1 MEMPQSP
8 AAASAEWWRQA
19 VVYQIYPR
27 SFADSDG
34 DGLGD
39 LKGILSRVPYL
50 ASLDIDAV
58 WLSPFY
64 PSGLADGG
72 YDVDDYRDVD
82 PQLGTLADFDEMTAS
97 LHGWGIKVIVDIVP
111 NHTSNRHAWF
121 REALAAPKG
130 SQARDRYIF
139 RDGQGPDSAQ
149 PPSDWASVFGGP
161 AWTRVPDGQWYL
173 HLFAAEQPD
182 LNWANREV
190 RDDFLTTLR
199 FWSDRGVDGFRV
211 DVAHGLAKNLA
222 EPLEPLGVNGDLAD
236 SPLSHGNHPLW
247 DRDEVHD
254 IYAEW
259 RRVFNEYDPPR
270 AGVAEAWVHP
280 SRRPRY
286 ASPDGLGQ
294 AFNFDLLEAN
304 WKADEFLRVI
314 TDNLADVQRYGASTT
329 WVLSNHDVV
338 RHATRYA
345 LPAEDYLSS
354 TRNAKAWLL
363 SNGTSPELDRG
374 LGLRRARAA
383 TLLMLAL
390 PGSVYL
396 YQGEELGLHE
406 VADIP
411 AEQIADPA
419 FLRSGGAEKGRDGCR
434 VPLPWTADGP
444 SFGFGTGPAH
454 LPQPA
459 WFGPLSVQAQEHDP
473 ASTLALYRQALS
485 WRRKLQAAESLEGI
499 PGTNG
504 QVLHFGRPGGW
515 RSVTNFGSR
524 PVPVPRG
531 TVVVA
536 SNPLQDGLLPADT
549 TAWIITAG
557 HRFPGTRKGAVT
569 ARTGILLL
577 PNGPW
582 FPPLGP
588 ARAAPVLA
596 ALPRPSRRPAWPRAP
611 RPGPALRGPADR
623 CRGGRDRG
631 ARGCDLAD
639 DVVPGRHLV
648 AVRGDPGRVVHPL
661 QVTDLPVL
669 GQRHH
674 QARGPGPGRAPRAVQ
689 VVLGVV
695 RRVVLDDEVDV
706 VDVDAAGG
714 DVGGD
719 QDPRIAGGEPV
730 QGPLALVLVAVP
742 VDRGGADPGPA
753 QLLGQPVGAVL
764 GPHEEQRAS
773 FAAGDF
779 RRDRHLVLR
788 AEHQHAVLGQAGVNR
803 RGDRVQRG
811 IADVGGHQLAHPP
824 VQGGGE
830 EHPLTAGRRGVED
843 PGDRGQE
850 AEVGHVVGLVDH
862 GDLDPAEPAGSAF
875 HEVDEPARGG
885 HHQVG
890 VADPV
895 DLPPD

>member
-50 ASLDIDAV
+50 ASLDINAV

-97 LHGWGIKVIVDIVP
+97 LHGRGIKVIVDIVP

-363 SNGTSPELDRG
+363 SNGTSPELDRD

-515 RSVTNFGSR
+515 RSVTNFGPR

-536 SNPLQDGLLPADT
+536 SGPLRDGLLPADT

-557 HRFPGTRKGAVT
+557 HRFPGTRKRAVT

-596 ALPRPSRRPAWPRAP
+596 ALPRTRRRPAWPRAP

-631 ARGCDLAD
+631 ARGCDLPD

-669 GQRHH
+669 GQRHY
-674 QARGPGPGRAPRAVQ
+674 QARGPGPGRAP
-689 VVLGVV
+689 
-695 RRVVLDDEVDV
+695 
-706 VDVDAAGG
+706 
-714 DVGGD
+714 
-719 QDPRIAGGEPV
+719 
-730 QGPLALVLVAVP
+730 
-742 VDRGGADPGPA
+742 
-753 QLLGQPVGAVL
+753 
-764 GPHEEQRAS
+764 
-773 FAAGDF
+773 
-779 RRDRHLVLR
+779 
-788 AEHQHAVLGQAGVNR
+788 
-803 RGDRVQRG
+803 
-811 IADVGGHQLAHPP
+811 
-824 VQGGGE
+824 
-830 EHPLTAGRRGVED
+830 
-843 PGDRGQE
+843 
-850 AEVGHVVGLVDH
+850 
-862 GDLDPAEPAGSAF
+862 
-875 HEVDEPARGG
+875 
-885 HHQVG
+885 
-890 VADPV
+890 
-895 DLPPD
+895 